1 MRFFTTTIENK
12 YFNSGCNETH
22 PQPPLKKFISIV
34 VVMFY
39 KVFNVENNTLQSKLY
54 NMQKLD
60 SSRYH

>member
-1 MRFFTTTIENK
+1 MLFLTTTFENK

-22 PQPPLKKFISIV
+22 PQPLLKKCTSIV
-34 VVMFY
+34 VVMFC